1 MGTAE
6 LMALAGLNFLSVFLA
21 VGVLNA
27 RARRRNER
35 FAEAVVRQIEAQIET
50 ERAFT
55 QIVRE
60 NFTDTEEQ

>member
-1 MGTAE
+1 MGTPE
-6 LMALAGLNFLSVFLA
+6 LMALAGLNFLSVLLA
-21 VGVLNA
+21 VEVLNA
-27 RARRRNER
+27 RTRRRNER
-35 FAEAVVRQIEAQIET
+35 LAKAVVSQIEAQLET